1 MENKIEFAMCLLAQ
15 MSIRELMDKN
25 NCDMT
30 TAIADFM
37 ESTTAVCLFDK
48 ETGLWENGPDYIVG
62 EYEQEKIKS
71 NGIGGSLPLAS
82 IASLSD
88 KVPEPAEGPLPLRL
102 RGKPPKTPDSQTGKV
117 TRQHPATQTQRHN
130 SH

>member
-15 MSIRELMDKN
+15 MSIRELMDKKN
-25 NCDMT
+25 YDMT

-62 EYEQEKIKS
+62 EYEREKNCIDK
-71 NGIGGSLPLAS
+71 NG
-82 IASLSD
+82 
-88 KVPEPAEGPLPLRL
+88 
-102 RGKPPKTPDSQTGKV
+102 
-117 TRQHPATQTQRHN
+117 
-130 SH
+130 